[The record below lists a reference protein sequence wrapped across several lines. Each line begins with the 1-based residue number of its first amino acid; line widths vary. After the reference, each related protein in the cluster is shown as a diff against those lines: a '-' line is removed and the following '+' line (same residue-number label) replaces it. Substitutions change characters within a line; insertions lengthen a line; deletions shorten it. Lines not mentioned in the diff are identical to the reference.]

1 VECAAFVRARHV
13 VPLRCAA
20 VTTCLAPTLI
30 IMPLKVFQGEQHAD
44 FLIECGAP
52 AALLIHGFPGTPAEM
67 LPLSPIL
74 NSAGW
79 TTRGLLLPGFGAQ
92 IDSLFHRQSHEWID
106 AALEALRSLQA
117 SYHPVVA
124 IGYSMGAAIAIHAA
138 AQLKPDRL
146 ILLAPFWKFG
156 TRGQHTIFKLAK
168 PIVRH
173 LKPLGR
179 ANFNDPRLRNFLG
192 QFLQDADL
200 DDAEVQQMI
209 RHTKVPV
216 DLFEQIYTL
225 GQGAYQLAAQIDRPT
240 LILQGRRDPV
250 VKPEYTQQLMRQ
262 FAGPIEYVEIDA
274 QHDLIDPA
282 LPDWP
287 RLERAVLTFVR

>member
-1 VECAAFVRARHV
+1 
-13 VPLRCAA
+13 
-20 VTTCLAPTLI
+20 
-30 IMPLKVFQGEQHAD
+30 MLKVFQGEQHAD
-44 FLIECGAP
+44 FLIERGQP

-67 LPLSPIL
+67 LPLASIL

-92 IDSLFHRQSHEWID
+92 IDSLFQRTAQEWID
-106 AALEALRSLQA
+106 AAVEALRSLQA
-117 SYHPVVA
+117 SHYPVVL
-124 IGYSMGAAIAIHAA
+124 IGYSMGAAVAIHTA

-146 ILLAPFWKFG
+146 ILLAPFWKLG
-156 TRGQHTIFKLAK
+156 TFSQRAIFKISK

-200 DDAEVQQMI
+200 DDVEVRQLI
-209 RHTKVPV
+209 RRTKVPV
-216 DLFEQIYTL
+216 DLFEQIHSL
-225 GQGAYQLAAQIDRPT
+225 GQRAYHLAAQIDRPT
-240 LILQGRRDPV
+240 LVLQGRRDPV
-250 VKPEYTQQLMRQ
+250 VKPTFTRQLLQQ
-262 FAGPIEYVEIDA
+262 FAGSVEYVEIEA

-287 RLERAVLTFVR
+287 HLQRAMLEFINHPT

>member
-1 VECAAFVRARHV
+1 
-13 VPLRCAA
+13 
-20 VTTCLAPTLI
+20 
-30 IMPLKVFQGEQHAD
+30 MKVFQGEQHAD
-44 FLIECGAP
+44 FLIERGDP

-74 NSAGW
+74 NAVGW

-92 IDSLFHRQSHEWID
+92 IDTLFQRTATDWID
-106 AALEALRSLQA
+106 AAVEALITLQA
-117 SYHPVVA
+117 SHHPVVVF
-124 IGYSMGAAIAIHAA
+124 GYSMGAAIAIHAA
-138 AQLKPDRL
+138 ARLKPDRL
-146 ILLAPFWKFG
+146 IVLAPFWKFG
-156 TRGQHTIFKLAK
+156 TRGQRAIFKLTK

-179 ANFNDPRLRNFLG
+179 ANFNDARLRNFLG

-200 DDAEVQQMI
+200 DDPEVQQMI

-225 GQGAYQLAAQIDRPT
+225 GQGAYRLAAQIDRPT

-262 FAGPIEYVEIDA
+262 FAGPVEYVEIDA
-274 QHDLIDPA
+274 QHDLIDPT

-287 RLERAVLTFVR
+287 RLERAVLDFIR